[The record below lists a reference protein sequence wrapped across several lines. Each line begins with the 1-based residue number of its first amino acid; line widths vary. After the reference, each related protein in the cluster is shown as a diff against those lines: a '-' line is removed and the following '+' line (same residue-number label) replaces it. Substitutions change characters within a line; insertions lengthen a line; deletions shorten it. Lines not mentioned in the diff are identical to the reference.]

1 MGVKKLSRARLY
13 NVEKSGI
20 NVLSDIGV
28 GAAMKNSVI
37 SAVQHREGYKI
48 ITDILI
54 DLGTSK
60 GSILTGGNAATR
72 PVGESSGVAKVC
84 TVLESVFGVVTE
96 VRTLCLEEPATDGTA
111 YSNGL
116 DLKIGDDGDGTQG
129 TADGG
134 SPAVVTGVTNIGN
147 DIGLDKIKAYNN
159 TANITGKSLYIASG
173 TSLGADVK
181 ATAALTGLD
190 GHANIATGTKLELYK
205 ADGTKVELL
214 FDRAL
219 AHGSAQALK
228 IGLGGGPNVTQV
240 ETSAK
245 TAIEAV
251 GFTTD
256 AANGDGTLTIS
267 QTAAGPAGNSA
278 TLGADKQNS
287 ATKASG
293 DSSSIALAQFTGG
306 TSEGKTSANVDATF
320 SAGKF
325 LIRLTGFEK
334 PTDI

>member
-13 NVEKSGI
+13 NAEKSGI
-20 NVLSDIGV
+20 NVLEDIGV
-28 GAAMKNSVI
+28 GAAMKSSIV

-48 ITDILI
+48 ITDVLI

-72 PVGESSGVAKVC
+72 PVGESSGVAKIC

-96 VRTLCLEEPATDGTA
+96 VRTLCLEEPADNGTA
-111 YSNGL
+111 YTNGL
-116 DLKIGDDGDGTQG
+116 DLKIGNTGDGVQG
-129 TADGG
+129 TADGDT
-134 SPAVVTGVTNIGN
+134 PAVVAGVTNIGA

-181 ATAALTGLD
+181 ATATLTGLD
-190 GHANIATGTKLELYK
+190 DVANVTTGDKLTLFK
-205 ADGTKVELL
+205 SDGTKVELL
-214 FDRAL
+214 FDKAL
-219 AHGSAQALK
+219 AHGTAQALK
-228 IGLGGGPNVTQV
+228 IGLNSANTTQA
-240 ETSAK
+240 EASAK
-245 TAIEAV
+245 VAIEAV
-251 GFTTD
+251 GGFTT
-256 AANGDGTLTIS
+256 AAADGDGSLVIS
-267 QTAAGPAGNSA
+267 QSAAGPAGNSA
-278 TLGADKQNS
+278 TLGEDKQNS
-287 ATKASG
+287 VAKTTG
-293 DSSSIALAQFTGG
+293 TLAITQFTGG

-325 LIRLTGFEK
+325 LIRFTGFEK